1 MARANTRQ
9 SGTGEFEIKFA
20 ILELM
25 KDQKIWS
32 NADLRFRLKK
42 SFAWSSED
50 LEVGERKNEYK
61 WEIRVNNAL
70 AQGRKSS
77 LYGAGHVV
85 NCGDAL
91 HKISESGLKF
101 INDDFDIDDLMN
113 AL

>member
-42 SFAWSSED
+42 SFDWSSED
-50 LEVGERKNEYK
+50 LEVGARKNEYK

-70 AQGRKSS
+70 GQGRKSS
-77 LYGAGHVV
+77 LYGDGHVI
-85 NCGDAL
+85 NCGHGM

-101 INDDFDIDDLMN
+101 INADFDAAELLKII
-113 AL
+113 